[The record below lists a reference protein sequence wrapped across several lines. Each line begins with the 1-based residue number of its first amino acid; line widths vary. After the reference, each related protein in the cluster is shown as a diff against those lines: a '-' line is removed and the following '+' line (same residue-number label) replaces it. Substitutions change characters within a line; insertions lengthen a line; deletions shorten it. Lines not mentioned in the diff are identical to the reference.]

1 MTSTSGLAAAGLAL
15 LTGAALAQAQPGV
28 SPKVTHETTHAVID
42 APTMVLPEPEVGAI
56 TLRLLAPESGL
67 TTYAPPPD
75 RYVPLAAAALTPEY
89 VEAVAPALIP
99 ATAPTR
105 IAAATLG
112 AGGNASERTRIAL
125 SDTTRRDTT
134 RVASTR
140 PIPARTLSRRVA
152 ASAPGAAAA
161 PLSDQP
167 LALSPA
173 QRQLVYRT
181 LVQRSA
187 ARLADRGGDL
197 VPRIDPSIESNY
209 PLRAIY
215 PADDSYGRIVSAS
228 AARDYAHRA
237 LGYQDS
243 ALDPYQAAYRRNGIP
258 LVVGARV
265 PASVALQAL
274 PERLAARIPAA
285 WPYGYA
291 VIDNR
296 VLLVDPSTGTIVAA
310 ITP

>member
-1 MTSTSGLAAAGLAL
+1 MKSTSGLAAGLAL
-15 LTGAALAQAQPGV
+15 LAGASLAQTQPGV
-28 SPKVTHETTHAVID
+28 SPQITHAVTD
-42 APTMVLPEPEVGAI
+42 APTMVLPEPEGSAV

-75 RYVPLAAAALTPEY
+75 HYVPLAAAALTPEY
-89 VEAVAPALIP
+89 VEAVAPALIL
-99 ATAPTR
+99 ATAPAR

-112 AGGNASERTRIAL
+112 AGGNASDRTHSARSEA
-125 SDTTRRDTT
+125 TRRDTT

-140 PIPARTLSRRVA
+140 PIPARTPSRRVA
-152 ASAPGAAAA
+152 ASAPGGAAAV
-161 PLSDQP
+161 LSDQP

-173 QRQLVYRT
+173 RRQLVYRA
-181 LVQRSA
+181 LAQR

-197 VPRIDPSIESNY
+197 MPRIDPSIESSY

-265 PASVALQAL
+265 PASVPLLVL
-274 PERLAARIPAA
+274 PERLAGRVPAA
-285 WPYGYA
+285 RPYSYA
-291 VIDNR
+291 VLDSR
-296 VLLVDPSTGTIVAA
+296 VLLVDPSTGIIVAA
-310 ITP
+310 IAP

>member
-15 LTGAALAQAQPGV
+15 LAGAALAQAQPGV

-89 VEAVAPALIP
+89 VEAVAPALSP

-215 PADDSYGRIVSAS
+215 PADDSYGRIASAS
-228 AARDYAHRA
+228 GARDYAPA
-237 LGYQDS
+237 LGYQDG

-265 PASVALQAL
+265 PASVPLLVL
-274 PERLAARIPAA
+274 PERLAGRVPAA
-285 WPYGYA
+285 RPYSYA
-291 VIDNR
+291 VLDSR
-296 VLLVDPSTGTIVAA
+296 VLLVDPSTGIVVAA
-310 ITP
+310 IAP

>member
-1 MTSTSGLAAAGLAL
+1 MKSTSRLAAAGLAL
-15 LTGAALAQAQPGV
+15 FAGAALAQAQPGA
-28 SPKVTHETTHAVID
+28 SPQHAVTD
-42 APTMVLPEPEVGAI
+42 APTMVLPEPEGSAV

-67 TTYAPPPD
+67 TTYAPPPN
-75 RYVPLAAAALTPEY
+75 RYVPLAADALTPEY
-89 VEAVAPALIP
+89 VEAVAPALIL
-99 ATAPTR
+99 ATAAAR
-105 IAAATLG
+105 IAAATPG
-112 AGGNASERTRIAL
+112 AGGNTSDRSRSARSEA
-125 SDTTRRDTT
+125 TRRDTT

-140 PIPARTLSRRVA
+140 PIPARTPSRRVA
-152 ASAPGAAAA
+152 ASAPGAAVAA
-161 PLSDQP
+161 LSDQL

-181 LVQRSA
+181 LAQR

-296 VLLVDPSTGTIVAA
+296 VLLVDPSTGIIVAA
-310 ITP
+310 IAP

>member
-15 LTGAALAQAQPGV
+15 LAGAALAQAQPGV

-67 TTYAPPPD
+67 TTYAPPPN
-75 RYVPLAAAALTPEY
+75 RYVPLAADALTPEY

-99 ATAPTR
+99 ATAPAR

-112 AGGNASERTRIAL
+112 AGGNMSDRSRRARSEA
-125 SDTTRRDTT
+125 TRRDTT

-140 PIPARTLSRRVA
+140 PIPARTPSRRVA
-152 ASAPGAAAA
+152 ASAPGGAAAV
-161 PLSDQP
+161 LSDQP

-173 QRQLVYRT
+173 QRQFVYRT
-181 LVQRSA
+181 LAQR

-197 VPRIDPSIESNY
+197 MPRIDPSIESSY

-215 PADDSYGRIVSAS
+215 PADDSYGRIASAS
-228 AARDYAHRA
+228 GARDYAPA
-237 LGYQDS
+237 LGYQDG

-265 PASVALQAL
+265 PASVPLLAL
-274 PERLAARIPAA
+274 PERLAARVPAA
-285 WPYGYA
+285 RPYGYA

-296 VLLVDPSTGTIVAA
+296 VLLVDPSTGIIVAA
-310 ITP
+310 IAP

>member
-1 MTSTSGLAAAGLAL
+1 MKSTSRLAAAGLAL
-15 LTGAALAQAQPGV
+15 FAGAALAQAQPGA
-28 SPKVTHETTHAVID
+28 SPQHAVTD
-42 APTMVLPEPEVGAI
+42 APTMVLPEPEGSAV

-67 TTYAPPPD
+67 TTYAPPPN
-75 RYVPLAAAALTPEY
+75 RYVPLAADALTPEY

-99 ATAPTR
+99 ATAPAR

-112 AGGNASERTRIAL
+112 AGGNASDRTHSARSEA
-125 SDTTRRDTT
+125 TRRDTT

-167 LALSPA
+167 LARSPA

-215 PADDSYGRIVSAS
+215 PADDSYGRIVYAS
-228 AARDYAHRA
+228 GARDAYLA
-237 LGYQDS
+237 LGYQDGV
-243 ALDPYQAAYRRNGIP
+243 LDPYQAAYRRNGIP

>member
-1 MTSTSGLAAAGLAL
+1 MKSTSRLAAAGLAL
-15 LTGAALAQAQPGV
+15 FAGAALAQAQPGA
-28 SPKVTHETTHAVID
+28 SPQHAVTD
-42 APTMVLPEPEVGAI
+42 APTMVLPEPEGSAV

-75 RYVPLAAAALTPEY
+75 HYVPLAAAALTPEY
-89 VEAVAPALIP
+89 VEAVAPALIL
-99 ATAPTR
+99 ATAPAR

-112 AGGNASERTRIAL
+112 AGGNASDRTHSARSEA
-125 SDTTRRDTT
+125 TRRDTT

-140 PIPARTLSRRVA
+140 PIPARTPSRRVA
-152 ASAPGAAAA
+152 ASAPGAAVAA
-161 PLSDQP
+161 LSDQL

-181 LVQRSA
+181 LAQR

-197 VPRIDPSIESNY
+197 LPGIDPSIESNY

-215 PADDSYGRIVSAS
+215 PADDSYGRIVYAS
-228 AARDYAHRA
+228 GARDAYLA
-237 LGYQDS
+237 LGYQDGV
-243 ALDPYQAAYRRNGIP
+243 LDPYQAAYRRNGIP

-265 PASVALQAL
+265 PASVPLLAL
-274 PERLAARIPAA
+274 PERLAARVPAA
-285 WPYGYA
+285 RPYGYA

-296 VLLVDPSTGTIVAA
+296 VLLVDPSTGIIVAA
-310 ITP
+310 IAP

>member
-1 MTSTSGLAAAGLAL
+1 MKSTSRLAAAGLAL
-15 LTGAALAQAQPGV
+15 FAGAALAQAQPGA
-28 SPKVTHETTHAVID
+28 SPQHAVTD
-42 APTMVLPEPEVGAI
+42 APTMVLPEPEGSAV

-67 TTYAPPPD
+67 TTYAPPPN
-75 RYVPLAAAALTPEY
+75 RYVPLAADALTPEY

-99 ATAPTR
+99 ATAPAR

-112 AGGNASERTRIAL
+112 AGGNASDRTHSARSEA
-125 SDTTRRDTT
+125 TRRDTT

-173 QRQLVYRT
+173 QRQLVYRA
-181 LVQRSA
+181 LAQR

-197 VPRIDPSIESNY
+197 MPRIDPSIESSY

-215 PADDSYGRIVSAS
+215 PADDSYGRIASAS
-228 AARDYAHRA
+228 GARDYAPA
-237 LGYQDS
+237 LGYQDG

-265 PASVALQAL
+265 PASVPLLVL
-274 PERLAARIPAA
+274 PERLAGRVPAA
-285 WPYGYA
+285 RPYSYA
-291 VIDNR
+291 VLDSR
-296 VLLVDPSTGTIVAA
+296 VLLVDPSTGIVVAA
-310 ITP
+310 IAP

>member
-1 MTSTSGLAAAGLAL
+1 MKSTSRLAAAGLAL
-15 LTGAALAQAQPGV
+15 FAGAALAQAQPGA
-28 SPKVTHETTHAVID
+28 SPQHAVTD
-42 APTMVLPEPEVGAI
+42 APTMVLPEPEGSAV

-67 TTYAPPPD
+67 TTYAPPPN
-75 RYVPLAAAALTPEY
+75 RYVPLAADALTPEY

-99 ATAPTR
+99 ATAPAR

-112 AGGNASERTRIAL
+112 AGGNASDRTHSARSEA
-125 SDTTRRDTT
+125 TRRDTT

-140 PIPARTLSRRVA
+140 PIPARTPSRRVA
-152 ASAPGAAAA
+152 ASATGGAAAV
-161 PLSDQP
+161 LSDQP

-215 PADDSYGRIVSAS
+215 PADDSYGRIVYAS
-228 AARDYAHRA
+228 GARDAYLA
-237 LGYQDS
+237 LGYQDGV
-243 ALDPYQAAYRRNGIP
+243 LDPYQAAYRRNGIP

-265 PASVALQAL
+265 PASVPLLAL
-274 PERLAARIPAA
+274 PERLAARVPAA
-285 WPYGYA
+285 RPYGYA

-296 VLLVDPSTGTIVAA
+296 VLLVDPSTGIIVAA
-310 ITP
+310 IAP